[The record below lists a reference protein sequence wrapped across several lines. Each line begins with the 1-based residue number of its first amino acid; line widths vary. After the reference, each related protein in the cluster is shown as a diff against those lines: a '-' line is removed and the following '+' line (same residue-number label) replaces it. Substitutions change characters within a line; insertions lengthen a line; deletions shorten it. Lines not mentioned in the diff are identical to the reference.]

1 MSRQSEK
8 ELRLRQAME
17 ALLPDPRFHVF
28 VDTIRELKEGAIA
41 YAVQHTTVRDQRES
55 LAALG
60 EVRAYSDII
69 SLADAHMNAVEHQLV
84 EVPQE
89 VMGV

>member
-17 ALLPDPRFHVF
+17 GLLMDPRFHEF
-28 VDTIRELKEGAIA
+28 IGAIRELKDGAVE
-41 YAVQHTTVRDQRES
+41 YAVAHTTVRDQRET

-60 EVRAYSDII
+60 EVRAYQDIL

-89 VMGV
+89 VVGG